1 MRKMLPTV
9 LAWRNNSM
17 QISVNSYPPFAF
29 QKRHSSLLT
38 LLISSLMAVTISG
51 CSEKGQQAT
60 PEAQTGVPTAMVL
73 VPAGEFIMG
82 SDDIDT
88 SGKSEEFGFNEP
100 WFLPEHPQRKINLK
114 AFYIDQ
120 FELNNGNYKA
130 YLIGTER
137 VHRNELVKLLD
148 PLQLRV
154 NEHPVRNVSWHDAND
169 YCTSVGKRLP
179 TEAEWEKAARGPN
192 GNEFPWGN
200 EWHPENVNSG
210 GRETQVLPVGSLPQ
224 GRSPYGVYDM
234 AGNVLEW
241 VEDWFDAYPGADY
254 KSPRYGQ
261 QTKVARGGS
270 WGGVGHYVI
279 PHYFRSAYRYNFPPT
294 VGYNDVGFRCA
305 KDAP

>member
-1 MRKMLPTV
+1 M
-9 LAWRNNSM
+9 
-17 QISVNSYPPFAF
+17 
-29 QKRHSSLLT
+29 T
-38 LLISSLMAVTISG
+38 LLIGALSTLAFSA
-51 CSEKGQQAT
+51 CSEKKQQAA
-60 PEAQTGVPTAMVL
+60 PANSSAVPQQMVL

-100 WFLPEHPQRKINLK
+100 WFLPEHPQHKVNLK
-114 AFYIDQ
+114 AFYLDQ
-120 FELNNGNYKA
+120 FEVSNGSYKA
-130 YLIGTER
+130 YLMGTER
-137 VHRNELVKLLD
+137 VRRNELAKLLV

-154 NEHPVRNVSWHDAND
+154 NEHPVRNVSWYDAND
-169 YCTSVGKRLP
+169 YCKAVAKRLP

-200 EWHPENVNSG
+200 EWHAENVNSG
-210 GRETQVLPVGSLPQ
+210 GHSTQVLPVGSLPQ
-224 GRSPYGVYDM
+224 GRSPYGAFDM

-254 KSPRYGQ
+254 KSARYGQ

-279 PHYFRSAYRYNFPPT
+279 PHYFRSAYRYNFSPD

-305 KDAP
+305 KDP

>member
-1 MRKMLPTV
+1 MLIVAKMNRRV
-9 LAWRNNSM
+9 
-17 QISVNSYPPFAF
+17 
-29 QKRHSSLLT
+29 LT
-38 LLISSLMAVTISG
+38 LLVGVLTLLTVSA
-51 CSEKGQQAT
+51 CAEKKQQAAPAAQAGT
-60 PEAQTGVPTAMVL
+60 PTDMVL

-100 WFLPEHPQRKINLK
+100 WYLPEHPQRKINLK

-120 FELNNGNYKA
+120 FEVNNGNYKA
-130 YLIGTER
+130 YLMGTER
-137 VHRNELVKLLD
+137 VHRNDLAKLLD

-154 NEHPVRNVSWHDAND
+154 NEHPVRNVSWYDAAD
-169 YCTSVGKRLP
+169 YCQAVGKRLP

-200 EWHPENVNSG
+200 EWHAENVNSG

-224 GRSPYGVYDM
+224 GRSPYGAYDM

-241 VEDWFDAYPGADY
+241 VDDWFDAYPGADY

-279 PHYFRSAYRYNFPPT
+279 PHYFRSAYRYNFPPKT
-294 VGYNDVGFRCA
+294 GYNDVGFRCA
-305 KDAP
+305 KDAT

>member
-1 MRKMLPTV
+1 MRKTRSNLPHTYRSKPN
-9 LAWRNNSM
+9 L
-17 QISVNSYPPFAF
+17 F
-29 QKRHSSLLT
+29 QSLWKTRGHINLL
-38 LLISSLMAVTISG
+38 LLIGTLSASG
-51 CSEKGQQAT
+51 CSDKKQPAAPAVQGALPPQ
-60 PEAQTGVPTAMVL
+60 MVL

-100 WFLPEHPQRKINLK
+100 WFLPEHPQRKLHLK

-120 FELNNGNYKA
+120 FEVNNGSYKA
-130 YLIGTER
+130 YLMGTGR
-137 VHRNELVKLLD
+137 VHRNELAKLLD

-169 YCTSVGKRLP
+169 YCKAVSKRLP
-179 TEAEWEKAARGPN
+179 TEAEWEKSARGPN

-200 EWHPENVNSG
+200 EWHAENVNSG
-210 GRETQVLPVGSLPQ
+210 GRATQVLPVGSLPQ
-224 GRSPYGVYDM
+224 GRSPYGAFDM

-241 VEDWFDAYPGADY
+241 VEDWFEAYPGADY

-261 QTKVARGGS
+261 QNKVARGGS

-279 PHYFRSAYRYNFPPT
+279 PHYFRSAYRYNFPPNA
-294 VGYNDVGFRCA
+294 GYNDVGFRCA
-305 KDAP
+305 KD